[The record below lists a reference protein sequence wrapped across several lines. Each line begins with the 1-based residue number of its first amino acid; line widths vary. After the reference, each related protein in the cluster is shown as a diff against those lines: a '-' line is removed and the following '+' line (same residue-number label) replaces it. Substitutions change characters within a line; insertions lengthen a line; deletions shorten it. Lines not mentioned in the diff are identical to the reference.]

1 MPIYEYACEHCGVFE
16 EMQRITDPPL
26 AKCPKC
32 KRKVRRLISQT
43 SFQLKGSGWY
53 VTDYART
60 GNGGAKKDDA
70 SGGASTSESRLPQE
84 TATSE
89 ARRPT
94 ASMRRAR
101 PSRSWRTPTRVKSSA
116 TTSTTAGAQAYADRR
131 TNSRPPSL
139 RRQWMPTAYRW

>member
-53 VTDYART
+53 VTDYARK
-60 GNGGAKKDDA
+60 GNGGGGSGKKDD
-70 SGGASTSESRLPQE
+70 SGSSSSSESKSD
-84 TATSE
+84 TSAKSDAGKGDTKTE
-89 ARRPT
+89 K
-94 ASMRRAR
+94 
-101 PSRSWRTPTRVKSSA
+101 KSSA
-116 TTSTTAGAQAYADRR
+116 GSGAKSD
-131 TNSRPPSL
+131 S
-139 RRQWMPTAYRW
+139 

>member
-53 VTDYART
+53 VTDYARK
-60 GNGGAKKDDA
+60 GNGGGSGKKDD
-70 SGGASTSESRLPQE
+70 SGSSSSSESKSD
-84 TATSE
+84 TSAKSDAGKGDTKTE
-89 ARRPT
+89 K
-94 ASMRRAR
+94 
-101 PSRSWRTPTRVKSSA
+101 KSSA
-116 TTSTTAGAQAYADRR
+116 GSGAKSD
-131 TNSRPPSL
+131 S
-139 RRQWMPTAYRW
+139 